1 MPDYEDI
8 TERSQDE
15 ATRTGVIL
23 KGIDLAPAPL
33 QIIDP
38 EYRILYLN
46 QAAADLIGVR
56 AEDCIGKPCH
66 SVFRNSLCNS
76 EACPC
81 RKAMKSGQTETAR
94 TELAGG
100 CWIDCSGTPLKDESG
115 LVIGAVESI
124 QDVTPQVRAARDL
137 LEVGEEAQ
145 QGNLSVR
152 ASLDAEGD
160 FLEIAENVNSLLDA
174 ITEPFQIAA
183 TAIEQIGRGQIPE
196 KVTGEYEGDFKVLVD
211 DINRCIDELAALS
224 SANAVLKRMTVNDY
238 TLRIEDDFNG
248 IYAEI
253 AAEINTVI
261 DRLLVIQ
268 NVSTNI
274 AAGDLSDLENLKKVG
289 RRSENDRMLPAL
301 ITMEESLTAL
311 VEDTE
316 RLAEAGAAGN
326 LSVRA
331 DVTRHKGSFAE
342 AMNGVNR
349 LFDVVVQPLEEGMK
363 VAASLAEGDYTRP
376 FSEEIQV
383 SGDFKRFKDSL
394 NEIIVKGN
402 AVFRK
407 VQDAAEQVQ
416 YGTLEASKGGDQIAK
431 AAEQVA
437 NTSQQCADLNKTTL
451 TKMEEISRRISDL
464 SASNEE
470 VASTSQEILSRAEL
484 VAQKGRDTQ
493 GLGREANE
501 KITVVEKIAH
511 ESVEDITQLNDE
523 MHEINKIV
531 KLITDIS
538 NQTNLL
544 ALNAAIEA
552 ARAGEHG
559 RGFAVVAG
567 EVRNLAG
574 ESKKAT
580 NDIENLISS
589 IQGKSEKTAT
599 AISSANNEITASVQS
614 VNNAIL
620 ALNEIVEGAVAVTHD
635 MGEIARAI
643 EDQANTTNTVVQIV
657 EDGTM
662 MTRESLNQVED
673 LAALAEETSASTEE
687 IGSAVHELNRLA
699 SDLADEMKKFRV

>member
-1 MPDYEDI
+1 MPDYTDI
-8 TERSQDE
+8 AEGSQDGI
-15 ATRTGVIL
+15 ARTGVIL
-23 KGIDLAPAPL
+23 KGMDQVPAPI
-33 QIIDP
+33 QVIDP

-46 QAAADLIGVR
+46 QAAADLVGVR
-56 AEDCIGKPCH
+56 AEDCVGKPCYAI
-66 SVFRNSLCNS
+66 FGNNLCNS
-76 EACPC
+76 EGCPC
-81 RKAMKSGQTETAR
+81 RNAMKTGQTEIAR

-100 CWIDCSGTPLKDESG
+100 CWIDCTGAPLKDDSG
-115 LVIGAVESI
+115 EIIGAVEFM
-124 QDVTPQVRAARDL
+124 QDVGPQVRAVRDL
-137 LEVGEEAQ
+137 LEVGEETQ
-145 QGNLSVR
+145 QGNLSAR
-152 ASLDAEGD
+152 ANLNAEGD
-160 FLEIAENVNSLLDA
+160 FREIAENVNALLDTV
-174 ITEPFQIAA
+174 TEPLQVAS
-183 TAIEQIGRGQIPE
+183 TVIEQIGRGEIPE
-196 KVTGEYEGDFKVLVD
+196 KVEGDYEGDFKALID
-211 DINRCIDELAALS
+211 DINHCINGLAALS
-224 SANAVLKRMTVNDY
+224 GANAVLKRMALNDY
-238 TLRIEDDFNG
+238 TLRVEGDFHG
-248 IYAEI
+248 IYADI
-253 AAEINTVI
+253 AAEINMVI
-261 DRLLVIQ
+261 DRLVTVQ
-268 NVSTNI
+268 NVSAHI
-274 AAGDLSDLENLKKVG
+274 AEGDLSDLDDLKTVG
-289 RRSENDRMLPAL
+289 KRSENDKILPAL
-301 ITMEESLTAL
+301 ITMEESITAL
-311 VEDTE
+311 IKDSEQ
-316 RLAEAGAAGN
+316 LAEAGAAGN

-342 AMNGVNR
+342 AMNGVNC
-349 LFDVVVQPLEEGMK
+349 LFDVIVQPLNEGMK
-363 VAASLAEGDYTRP
+363 IAAALADGDYTRP
-376 FSEEIQV
+376 FSEDIQV

-394 NEIIVKGN
+394 NEIIFKGS
-402 AVFRK
+402 AVFTK
-407 VQDAAEQVQ
+407 VQGAAEQVQ

-451 TKMEEISRRISDL
+451 TKMEEISRQISDL

-470 VASTSQEILSRAEL
+470 VASTSQEILSRSEL

-501 KITVVEKIAH
+501 KITVVEKIAN

-580 NDIENLISS
+580 DDIENLITS

-599 AISSANNEITASVQS
+599 AIRSANDEITASVQS
-614 VNNAIL
+614 VNGAIE

-635 MGEIARAI
+635 MSEIARAI
-643 EDQANTTNTVVQIV
+643 EDQANTTNNVVQIV
-657 EDGTM
+657 EDGTR
-662 MTRESLNQVED
+662 MTRESLNQIED

-699 SDLADEMKKFRV
+699 ADLDEEMKKFRV